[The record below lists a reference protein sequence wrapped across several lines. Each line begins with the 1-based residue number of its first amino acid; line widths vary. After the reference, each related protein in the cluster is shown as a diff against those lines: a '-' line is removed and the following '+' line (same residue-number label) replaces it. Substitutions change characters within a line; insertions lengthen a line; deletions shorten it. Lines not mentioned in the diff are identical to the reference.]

1 MLYILRIRLITETAE
16 QIAAA
21 RCYSCAMNYT
31 IRNNQ
36 ALKKILWVDFLCG
49 ITNGLAGLLFV
60 DFFAPFLGL
69 PEVHLLVIC
78 AVTVL
83 YACGA
88 LYLATQ
94 KTINIPFLLVQIY
107 ANWFWT
113 AVSVGLLAYYYA
125 AATVPGIIFLVLQIV
140 VVGGL
145 AWLENNQLVKKTDS

>member
-1 MLYILRIRLITETAE
+1 MR
-16 QIAAA
+16 
-21 RCYSCAMNYT
+21 YT
-31 IRNNQ
+31 INNT
-36 ALKKILWVDFLCG
+36 ARLRKILWLDFLCG

-60 DFFAPFLGL
+60 HFFATFLGL
-69 PEVHLLVIC
+69 PENHLLIIC

-94 KTINIPFLLVQIY
+94 QKINIPFLLVQVY

-113 AVSVGLLAYYYA
+113 AVSVGLLVYYYA

-145 AWLENNQLVKKTDS
+145 AWLEMSQLEKRKTEK